1 MPTVQ
6 KWYPGNSVA
15 VLSTALNGLP
25 NNGMAASS
33 AQDTDG
39 ADGSILADV
48 EFVGT
53 LAGVPTVGSGLS
65 IWFLRTL
72 NGTQW
77 EDGSDASVIPARPPD
92 LVLPLRTVS
101 TAQRV
106 CRTAVLP
113 ASNWRALLR
122 NDGTGQAL
130 SSSGNVLNIRP
141 VTTQTVVF

>member
-6 KWYPGNSVA
+6 KWYPGSTVG
-15 VLSTALNGLP
+15 VLSTGLNSLP
-25 NNGMAASS
+25 NNGMAVSS
-33 AQDTDG
+33 PQDSDG

-48 EFVGT
+48 EFAGT
-53 LAGVPTVGSGLS
+53 LAGVPSAGTGLS
-65 IWFLRTL
+65 IWFLRTV

-77 EDGSDASVIPARPPD
+77 EDGSDASVVPARPPD
-92 LVLPLRTVS
+92 VVLPLRAVS
-101 TAQRV
+101 SAQRI

-113 ASNWRALLR
+113 ASNWRVLLR

-130 SSSGNVLNIRP
+130 SASGNVLNVRP